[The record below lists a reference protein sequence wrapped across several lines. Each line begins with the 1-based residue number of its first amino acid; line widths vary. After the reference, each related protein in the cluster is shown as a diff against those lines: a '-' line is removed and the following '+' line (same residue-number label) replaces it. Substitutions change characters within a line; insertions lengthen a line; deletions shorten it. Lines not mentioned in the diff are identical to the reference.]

1 MISTMTSSATS
12 AMFSFNGTQI
22 HTFADDNGETW
33 FSAVDVCAVLGYSN
47 DSEAIEKYCREKG
60 IAKRDSLAEGSNQE
74 LTYINEGTSTA

>member
-33 FSAVDVCAVLGYSN
+33 FSAGDVCAVLGYSQ
-47 DSEAIEKYCREKG
+47 R
-60 IAKRDSLAEGSNQE
+60 
-74 LTYINEGTSTA
+74 